1 MRIEVYAK
9 IKPTEDP
16 NKVKKAVQHVFNGEI
31 IVIDE
36 GDGYRRVEGFSSS
49 VSSLERLHNLIRAEQ
64 IIAAARSYL
73 YKGLRGN
80 TITFMLH
87 KQAAYAGR
95 ISFIDSDRESPMGG
109 IRFVIESD
117 DPRRIIDWLAP
128 SKYTSSE
135 RRSKP
140 SENEV

>member
-1 MRIEVYAK
+1 MKIEVYAK

-16 NKVKKAVQHVFNGEI
+16 NKVKKAVQNVFNGDI
-31 IVIDE
+31 IVVDE
-36 GDGYRRVEGFSSS
+36 GDGYKRIEAFSSS
-49 VSSLERLHNLIRAEQ
+49 ISSLERLYNLIRAKQ

-73 YKGLRGN
+73 YKGLRGK

-87 KQAAYAGR
+87 KQAAFAGK

-109 IRFVIESD
+109 IRFIIETD
-117 DPRRIIDWLAP
+117 DPKRVIDWLAP

-140 SENEV
+140 SRNEV